1 MPRFD
6 LRDSRY
12 RTREEPRVEDR
23 DFEEVDVVRHDDER
37 ASVWQCIEL
46 RIIDSAGSKF
56 VPGIYH
62 YSNEGV
68 ASWYDFAI
76 EILAQS
82 GEACRVKPIL
92 TEAYPLPAP
101 RPHFSVLNK
110 DKIKAVYDIEI
121 PHWKSSLEECLAI
134 LKSNTQ

>member
-1 MPRFD
+1 M
-6 LRDSRY
+6 LRHF
-12 RTREEPRVEDR
+12 REE
-23 DFEEVDVVRHDDER
+23 EELGIVFDQVSTPTYAADLAKV
-37 ASVWQCIEL
+37 IL

-82 GEACRVKPIL
+82 GEACRLKPIL

-134 LKSNTQ
+134 LKSNT